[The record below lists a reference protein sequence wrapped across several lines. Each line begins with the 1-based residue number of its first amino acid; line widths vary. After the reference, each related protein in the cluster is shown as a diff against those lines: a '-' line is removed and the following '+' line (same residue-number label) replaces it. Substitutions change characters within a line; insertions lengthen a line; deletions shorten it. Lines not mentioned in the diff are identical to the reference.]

1 MVKEIKGEN
10 ERYKREILREERGL
24 LTLGDPGELGEKRSE
39 RKKERK
45 EERR

>member
-24 LTLGDPGELGEKRSE
+24 LALGDPEKRRKEKSE
-39 RKKERK
+39 RKVGFQARK
-45 EERR
+45 P

>member
-24 LTLGDPGELGEKRSE
+24 LTLRDPGKRRKEKPE
-39 RKKERK
+39 RKVGLQARK
-45 EERR
+45 P